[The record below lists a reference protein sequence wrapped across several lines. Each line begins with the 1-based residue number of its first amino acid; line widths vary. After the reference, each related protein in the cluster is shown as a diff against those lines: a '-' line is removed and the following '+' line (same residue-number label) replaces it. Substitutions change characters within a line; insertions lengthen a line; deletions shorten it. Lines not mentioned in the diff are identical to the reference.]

1 MTTNRGTF
9 EGDIQE
15 IEFVKVFNKDKQ
27 NVNFSIFTNNI
38 NYDLNKVYMVRV
50 TTNQLSR
57 LSGKI
62 TKTRSDCYAIYCED
76 EQITTI
82 LQEILKE
89 DNIEK
94 HIQYRQPQCN
104 YNVFGQPITKEES
117 FIQDCNAVIV
127 AISKSILEDKIK
139 DEFKNQLNPNIRNY
153 AEWVEYYK
161 NILKRQ
167 RS

>member
-1 MTTNRGTF
+1 MIDETEELIKFLN
-9 EGDIQE
+9 EVENKEEDIAKIAKIKNIVVFRNSIN
-15 IEFVKVFNKDKQ
+15 IENGSQ
-27 NVNFSIFTNNI
+27 
-38 NYDLNKVYMVRV
+38 Y
-50 TTNQLSR
+50 
-57 LSGKI
+57 
-62 TKTRSDCYAIYCED
+62 
-76 EQITTI
+76 

-161 NILKRQ
+161 NLLEK
-167 RS
+167 

>member
-1 MTTNRGTF
+1 MIDETEELIKFLN
-9 EGDIQE
+9 EVENKEEDIAKIAKIKNIIVFRNSMD
-15 IEFVKVFNKDKQ
+15 IENGSQ
-27 NVNFSIFTNNI
+27 
-38 NYDLNKVYMVRV
+38 Y
-50 TTNQLSR
+50 
-57 LSGKI
+57 
-62 TKTRSDCYAIYCED
+62 
-76 EQITTI
+76 

-127 AISKSILEDKIK
+127 VISKSILEDKIK
-139 DEFKNQLNPNIRNY
+139 YEFKNQLNPNIRNY

-161 NILKRQ
+161 NILKQQ

>member
-1 MTTNRGTF
+1 MIDETEELIKFLN
-9 EGDIQE
+9 EVENKEEDIAKIAKIKNIVVFRNSMD
-15 IEFVKVFNKDKQ
+15 IENGSQ
-27 NVNFSIFTNNI
+27 
-38 NYDLNKVYMVRV
+38 Y
-50 TTNQLSR
+50 
-57 LSGKI
+57 
-62 TKTRSDCYAIYCED
+62 
-76 EQITTI
+76 

-161 NILKRQ
+161 NILK
-167 RS
+167 

>member
-1 MTTNRGTF
+1 MIDETEELIKFLN
-9 EGDIQE
+9 EVENKEEDIAKIAKIKNIVVFRNSIN
-15 IEFVKVFNKDKQ
+15 IENGSQ
-27 NVNFSIFTNNI
+27 
-38 NYDLNKVYMVRV
+38 Y
-50 TTNQLSR
+50 
-57 LSGKI
+57 
-62 TKTRSDCYAIYCED
+62 
-76 EQITTI
+76 

-104 YNVFGQPITKEES
+104 YNVFGQSITKEES

-161 NILKRQ
+161 NLLEK
-167 RS
+167 

>member
-1 MTTNRGTF
+1 MIDETEELIKFLN
-9 EGDIQE
+9 EVENKEEDIAKIAKIKNIVVFRNSMD
-15 IEFVKVFNKDKQ
+15 IENGSQ
-27 NVNFSIFTNNI
+27 
-38 NYDLNKVYMVRV
+38 Y
-50 TTNQLSR
+50 
-57 LSGKI
+57 
-62 TKTRSDCYAIYCED
+62 
-76 EQITTI
+76 

-104 YNVFGQPITKEES
+104 YNVLGQPITKEES

-153 AEWVEYYK
+153 AEWVEYCK
-161 NILKRQ
+161 NILKQQ